1 MPFSGTLPSHPMN
14 NHLAFC
20 ACPFIAALRNLY
32 LILGYTHH
40 ITSAHHIIYT
50 CGCSLYGDQTIGLF
64 PRRTIKIETLAAFL
78 LDPATSYRMFHQGRI
93 SMGLPTDL
101 QRLFWSSTATK
112 DTHALGEIRNLHAP
126 QNRSNNVDF
135 KSAPLARDH
144 NQALVVRE
152 HEPQDKITDYT
163 IESVSQRIGVQQSGE
178 SVTSNSAVNC
188 FIGSVGDTP
197 LAASKTVA
205 VSIIQDAEN
214 KGW

>member
-1 MPFSGTLPSHPMN
+1 MNPTLFTSPEIPMAKPSLPLNLRQIHAPRPAVLAAESNVPESLKPAIEHGNHILLHPRHVMIATGPVDRSHFVINKLYITLLPTPCLSQAPVRSSKHIIPVPSHPMN

-64 PRRTIKIETLAAFL
+64 PRRTIKNETLAAFL

-101 QRLFWSSTATK
+101 QRLFWSFTA
-112 DTHALGEIRNLHAP
+112 
-126 QNRSNNVDF
+126 
-135 KSAPLARDH
+135 
-144 NQALVVRE
+144 VR
-152 HEPQDKITDYT
+152 
-163 IESVSQRIGVQQSGE
+163 QR
-178 SVTSNSAVNC
+178 C
-188 FIGSVGDTP
+188 
-197 LAASKTVA
+197 
-205 VSIIQDAEN
+205 
-214 KGW
+214 